1 MRTRVTF
8 AGLLFILIA
17 RAVCAQGAST
27 ANVGWYNGDCQSGI
41 PGQANWYVSDQ
52 QFSRTYDD
60 FFVPNG
66 GWTVA
71 AAFSLNSMSAS
82 EVTEA
87 VWEIRSGV
95 AAGKGGL
102 VIASGQSPASQT
114 LLFTWP
120 DGERIYRLEVD
131 GLRVQLPPG
140 AYWLNVSPVVGQ
152 WSPLE
157 SAAPSYVCATAGKN
171 AAGNPLVNDGNA
183 FFYSAVVSGAFFR
196 VAENSGGAGTSGDF
210 SQGVL
215 ISSAPAP
222 TPAIAAVANAA
233 SWQTGPVSPGE
244 LVSIFGI
251 SIGPSTTSTLMLDQG
266 GNVSTT
272 LDGVQVLFSGIPAP
286 QTYVGGGQ
294 INAVVPYELAGVA
307 NPSVQVKAGGQASNA
322 FPLALT
328 PAAPALFTSNG
339 SGAGPGA
346 ILNQD
351 NSLNGPD
358 HPAAKGDYVVL
369 YMTGEGLT
377 DSCATGK
384 ITTVSAGPRL
394 TPQPLL
400 SPAVLVGGQP
410 AFVAWYGEA
419 PDLVSGVLQVNI
431 QIPANAPSGDVPIS
445 VSLGGISTPNGVT
458 VSVR

>member
-1 MRTRVTF
+1 MRTRVVL
-8 AGLLFILIA
+8 AGLSFIFMA
-17 RAVCAQGAST
+17 RTVCAQGTST

-60 FFVPNG
+60 FFVPTG
-66 GWTVA
+66 VWTVA
-71 AAFSLNSMSAS
+71 GVFSLNSMSAS
-82 EVTEA
+82 EATEA

-95 AAGKGGL
+95 SAGSGGV
-102 VIASGQSPASQT
+102 VIASGQSPASET
-114 LLFTWP
+114 LLYTWP

-140 AYWLNVSPVVGQ
+140 AYWLNVSPVVEQ
-152 WSPLE
+152 WAPIE
-157 SAAPSYVCATAGKN
+157 SAAPSYVCATVGEN
-171 AAGNPLVNDGNA
+171 AASNPPGNDGNA
-183 FFYSAVVSGAFFR
+183 FFYSAVVPGAFFETAR
-196 VAENSGGAGTSGDF
+196 NSGEAGSSGDF

-215 ISSAPAP
+215 ISSAAAP
-222 TPAIAAVANAA
+222 SSAIAAVVNAA
-233 SWQTGPVSPGE
+233 SWQGGPVSPGE
-244 LVSIFGI
+244 LVSIFGT
-251 SIGPSTTSTLMLDQG
+251 SIGPSATASLMLDQSG
-266 GNVSTT
+266 KVSTS
-272 LDGVQVLFSGIPAP
+272 LNGVHVSFSGIPAP
-286 QTYVGGGQ
+286 ETFVGGNQ

-307 NPSVQVKAGGQASNA
+307 NPSVQVVVAGQASNA
-322 FPLALT
+322 FPVALT
-328 PAAPALFTSNG
+328 SAAPALFTSNG

-351 NSLNGPD
+351 NSLNEPS

-377 DSCATGK
+377 DSCVTGK
-384 ITTVSAGPRL
+384 ITTLSAAPPL

-400 SPAVLVGGQP
+400 SPTVLVGGQP

-419 PDLVSGVLQVNI
+419 PDLVSGVLQVNV
-431 QIPANAPSGDVPIS
+431 QIPASAASGDLPVS
-445 VSLGGISTPNGVT
+445 VSLGSVSSPNGVT